1 MAQQTKTKA
10 VTAKSKEKPV
20 EERTDIAVRFAG
32 DSGDGMQLAGTQFTH
47 SSAIFGNDIST
58 FPDFP
63 AEIRAPAGSLA
74 GVSGYQVRF
83 GSTEI
88 HTPGD
93 LVDTL
98 VAFNPAALKT
108 NLDDVREGGLV
119 IVNEDAFGAT
129 DLRKA
134 GYDKNPLDDGS
145 IKHRRVYR
153 VPVSMLTDEALKE
166 SGLGPKQVDRCKNF
180 FALGLVAWLYGRSLE
195 PTIRW
200 VDEKFG
206 KNPQVADANK
216 TVLKAGHAY
225 GETCE
230 LFVSSYHVSKAPL
243 PAGKYRRISGNEA
256 TSLGLIA
263 AAQLAGKELFYGSYP
278 ITPASDILHSMARHK
293 NFGVKTFQAEDE
305 IAAMAS
311 VLGAAFAGD
320 LAVTGTSGPGL
331 ALKAEAIGLAV
342 MTELPAVIVNVQRG
356 GPSTGLPTKTEQ
368 ADLWQAVFG
377 RNGECPVPVL
387 AASSPSDCF
396 NTAIEAVRIAFKFM
410 TPVIM
415 LTDGYIA
422 NGEEPWA
429 IPDVAGLPKIDAK
442 YLTKPNNG
450 ENGHAGGFLPYKRD
464 ENLARPWAIPGTPG
478 LEHRIGGL
486 EKKDVTGE
494 VNCDPDNHEHMI
506 HTRAKKIAGIAE
518 DIPEQQVAGPEKGDV
533 LVLGWG
539 GTAGAIRSAVERV
552 QEQGRSVAYAHLR
565 YVNPFPRNLGTVLRN
580 YKTVLIPELN
590 AGQLRLLIR
599 ARYLV
604 DAVGLN
610 KIKGKPFLIS
620 EIETRIGELLAGG

>member
-1 MAQQTKTKA
+1 MAQQTKTKT
-10 VTAKSKEKPV
+10 VTAQSKAKPV
-20 EERTDIAVRFAG
+20 EERTDVAVRFAG
-32 DSGDGMQLAGTQFTH
+32 DSGDGMQLAGTQFTR

-58 FPDFP
+58 FPDYP

-74 GVSGYQVRF
+74 GVSGFQVHF
-83 GSTEI
+83 GSTEL

-93 LVDTL
+93 QVDTL

-119 IVNEDAFGAT
+119 IVNEDSFGAT

-153 VPVSMLTDEALKE
+153 VPVSRLTSDALKD

-180 FALGLVAWLYGRSLE
+180 FALGLVAWLYGRPLE

-216 TVLKAGHAY
+216 TVLRAGHVY
-225 GETCE
+225 GESCE
-230 LFVSSYHVSKAPL
+230 LFINSYHVSKASL
-243 PAGKYRRISGNEA
+243 PAGKYRRVSGNEA

-278 ITPASDILHSMARHK
+278 ITPASDILHNLARHK
-293 NFGVKTFQAEDE
+293 NFHVKTFQAEDE

-311 VLGAAFAGD
+311 VLGASFAGD

-342 MTELPAVIVNVQRG
+342 MTELPAVIINVQRG

-368 ADLWQAVFG
+368 ADLLQAVYG
-377 RNGECPVPVL
+377 RNGECPVAVL

-410 TPVIM
+410 TPVIL

-429 IPDVAGLPKIDAK
+429 IPDVASLPKIEVRH
-442 YLTKPNNG
+442 LTKPNNG
-450 ENGHAGGFLPYKRD
+450 ENGHAKGYLPYKRN
-464 ENLARPWAIPGTPG
+464 ERLVRPWAIPGTPG

-486 EKKDVTGE
+486 EKKDVTGD
-494 VNCDPDNHEHMI
+494 VNYDPDNHQHMI
-506 HTRAKKIAGIAE
+506 HTRAKKIAGIA
-518 DIPEQQVAGPEKGDV
+518 DDVPEQQVVGPEKGDM
-533 LVLGWG
+533 LVMGWG

-552 QEQGRSVAYAHLR
+552 QAQGRAVAYTHLR

-620 EIETRIGELLAGG
+620 EIESKIGELLADG